1 MAQQP
6 PYSPNTQ
13 NQTVEYGGATWKGQ
27 PGGGW
32 TMQGGG
38 GDSSGNLDVVGQAQK
53 LLDFQKQANQ
63 PVVASLQSQQ
73 PGLQDKYKQLVDS
86 IKGNQQL
93 DTNRQTLATNNEL
106 GQRGILSSSGLYQ
119 QELTNALTP
128 IDTQYAG
135 LTANANAGSISDTQA
150 LALQIAQLQAGN
162 PESAISGG
170 LQIGG
175 LQNQA
180 SQIASQNTLNAAQ
193 GQLAQAQAQN
203 FVIPG
208 IGLYNTGNKS
218 LINQFN
224 GGGGN
229 QNGITWVNGQPY
241 INQ

>member
-1 MAQQP
+1 MAQDP
-6 PYSPNTQ
+6 HINPASGVWDDNYYAQ
-13 NQTVEYGGATWKGQ
+13 NHQSS
-27 PGGGW
+27 GGGN
-32 TMQGGG
+32 T
-38 GDSSGNLDVVGQAQK
+38 SSGGNLDIVGQAQK
-53 LLDFQKQANQ
+53 LLDFQKSANA
-63 PVVASLQSQQ
+63 PVISQLQTQQ

-93 DTNRQTLATNNEL
+93 DTNRQTLTTNNQL
-106 GQRGILSSSGLYQ
+106 GARGILPSSGVYQ
-119 QELTNALTP
+119 QEMTNALTP

-135 LTANANAGSISDTQA
+135 LTANANAGSIADTQG

-162 PESAISGG
+162 PESALSGAF
-170 LQIGG
+170 QYGG

-180 SQIASQNTLNAAQ
+180 NSIAAQNALAAAQ
-193 GQLAQAQAQN
+193 GQLAQSQAQN
-203 FVIPG
+203 IPIQG
-208 IGLYNTGNKS
+208 IGLYNTASKQ